1 MGYAVLHMEKTGG
14 TDAAMSA
21 HIERTIHP
29 KNADASRTHLN
40 RELIKFPDG
49 VENRTQAIQH
59 RLDTAGLTRKIGNN
73 QVRAIRVLLT
83 GTHEDME
90 RITQEGRLDKWCEDN
105 LRYLSDTF
113 GRENIVSAVLHMD
126 EQTPHIHATLVPI
139 VREERKRKK
148 KEQQVKKRYRKKPT
162 DAARLCADDI
172 MTRAKLKS
180 YQDSYAQAKIQTMQ
194 TEHKKELSRLTAL
207 LNKTLKWFP
216 QIKGILNLERGCL
229 AGGFSQ
235 EQTAVLMMGKPL
247 EYSGELYSEEY
258 KRKFM
263 AKDVKAKV
271 FTDKGKFVL
280 TIDLKPIGDWFR
292 EQFGKLKQGFNVRQ
306 NPKQSRLKL

>member
-1 MGYAVLHMEKTGG
+1 
-14 TDAAMSA
+14 
-21 HIERTIHP
+21 
-29 KNADASRTHLN
+29 
-40 RELIKFPDG
+40 
-49 VENRTQAIQH
+49 
-59 RLDTAGLTRKIGNN
+59 
-73 QVRAIRVLLT
+73 
-83 GTHEDME
+83 
-90 RITQEGRLDKWCEDN
+90 
-105 LRYLSDTF
+105 
-113 GRENIVSAVLHMD
+113 
-126 EQTPHIHATLVPI
+126 
-139 VREERKRKK
+139 
-148 KEQQVKKRYRKKPT
+148 
-162 DAARLCADDI
+162 

-216 QIKGILNLERGCL
+216 QIKGILNLERVCL